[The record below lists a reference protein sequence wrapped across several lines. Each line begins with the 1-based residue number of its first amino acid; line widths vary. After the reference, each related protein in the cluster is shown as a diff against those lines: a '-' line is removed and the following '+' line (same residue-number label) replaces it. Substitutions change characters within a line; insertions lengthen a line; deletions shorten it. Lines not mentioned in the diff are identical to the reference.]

1 MTLMLYR
8 AIFVEIHELFQEILR
23 FESVTLFMKHPVHT
37 EDAFRPTKAK
47 EREICREIIMM
58 QVVFLVGGGFSD
70 VRTLEAN
77 GAPPEAFRGLSED
90 HFGFIAADVDRDPY
104 EARKEDYLR

>member
-8 AIFVEIHELFQEILR
+8 AIFVEIHELFPEILR

-47 EREICREIIMM
+47 ERERER
-58 QVVFLVGGGFSD
+58 SAE
-70 VRTLEAN
+70 R
-77 GAPPEAFRGLSED
+77 SS
-90 HFGFIAADVDRDPY
+90 
-104 EARKEDYLR
+104 